1 MFRNAFRLP
10 FRLAGIPL
18 YLDISFLIVLPLMI
32 WLTAQNLSSMV
43 HYRGVEVGQAALH
56 GPLALLLG
64 LVAVVGL
71 FASVVLHELGHSLT
85 ARRYGVHVRRI
96 TLWFLGGVA
105 EFEEMPRQRGAE
117 AVVAIAGPLVSF
129 ALAGIFWAVT
139 AFAPLDAVPYAR
151 LVTGY
156 LYVINLMLGLFN
168 LLPAMPMDGGRIL
181 RSLLAMRLGM
191 PRATVIASNVA
202 KVIAIG
208 MGVLGLMGNLW
219 LILLAFFVWSG
230 ARAEAQQEVVTDL
243 LKDLR
248 VGDLMNRDV
257 RTVPAAMPVGELTRW
272 IVAQHHQSF
281 PVVDDTGRV
290 IGTVGVE
297 QLRGAHPEM
306 PVWQAMATQVH
317 TIPQTAGA
325 LDAFRLMARLD
336 APRLVVL
343 GDDGRMVGIVSQA
356 DLARAIQVRMMGFQ
370 VASTNEA
377 AGPPIPVQVQRVGPA
392 APPSYGTSPQQAG
405 FGYTNGDAPRDPQR
419 YARPL

>member
-18 YLDISFLIVLPLMI
+18 YLDISFLLVLPLMI

-43 HYRGVEVGQAALH
+43 HHPGMGLGQSLH
-56 GPLALLLG
+56 GSLALLLG

-139 AFAPLDAVPYAR
+139 AFAPLDALPYVR

-156 LYVINLMLGLFN
+156 LYAINLALGVFN

-219 LILLAFFVWSG
+219 LILLAFFIWNG

-243 LKDLR
+243 LKDLG
-248 VGDLMNRDV
+248 VADLMNRDV

-272 IVAQHHQSF
+272 IVAQHHPSF
-281 PVVDDTGRV
+281 PVVDDLGRL

-306 PVWQAMATQVH
+306 PVWQVMSTQVH
-317 TIPQTAGA
+317 TVPQHAGA
-325 LDAFRLMARLD
+325 LDAFRLMGRLN
-336 APRLVVL
+336 APRLVVVD
-343 GDDGRMVGIVSQA
+343 DDGRMVGILSQA

-370 VASTNEA
+370 VVNGDDGA
-377 AGPPIPVQVQRVGPA
+377 PVQVQVQRA
-392 APPSYGTSPQQAG
+392 APFYGPSPQQAG

>member
-43 HYRGVEVGQAALH
+43 HYGGAEIGVAALH

-85 ARRYGVHVRRI
+85 ARRYGVQVRRI

-129 ALAGIFWAVT
+129 ALAGIFWTVT
-139 AFAPLDAVPYAR
+139 ALAPLDAVPYAR

-156 LYVINLMLGLFN
+156 LYAINLMLGVFN

-181 RSLLAMRLGM
+181 RSLLAMRLGT

-202 KVIAIG
+202 KVIAVG
-208 MGVLGLMGNLW
+208 MGILGLMGNLW
-219 LILLAFFVWSG
+219 LILLAFFVFNG

-243 LKDLR
+243 LKDLG
-248 VGDLMNRDV
+248 VADLMNRDV

-281 PVVDDTGRV
+281 PVVDDLGRV

-306 PVWQAMATQVH
+306 PVWQVMSTQVQ
-317 TIPQTAGA
+317 TVPQHAGA
-325 LDAFRLMARLD
+325 LDAFRLMGRMAS
-336 APRLVVL
+336 PRLVVL
-343 GDDGRMVGIVSQA
+343 DDDGRMVGILSQA

-370 VASTNEA
+370 VVNPNDGT
-377 AGPPIPVQVQRVGPA
+377 PIPVQVQRVG
-392 APPSYGTSPQQAG
+392 APIYTTSAQQAG